1 MKYTLNFLKVIAQI
15 AIVATATFIMPA
27 ILHTIVTGSIANY
40 INDLASVDYQL
51 GMGFV
56 SAFVTILYIVALSME
71 MDERAERK
79 RLGLDHSNK
88 F

>member
-1 MKYTLNFLKVIAQI
+1 MNYTLNFLKVIAQI

-40 INDLASVDYQL
+40 INDLSSVDYQL
-51 GMGFV
+51 GMAFV
-56 SAFVTILYIVALSME
+56 SAFVTIMYIVAYSME
-71 MDERAERK
+71 AEDRAERK
-79 RLGLDHSNK
+79 RIDLNQNLK